1 MKNLKT
7 ILVITILLSVMLGA
21 QDMRQNSFKS
31 LFSDQK
37 ANRVGD
43 AITILVMESSEAS
56 NNAQTSAGRSS
67 ELSLSASGTM
77 DSEAVVPRSA
87 FDMGSGNEFNG
98 SGATKSAGMFRTRI
112 TATIDSVLTNG
123 NLFIRGSRVISING
137 EEQIIKLNG
146 VVRVSDISSDNTVL
160 SYNISDAEI
169 ILEGKGMI
177 DRMQGP
183 GWLTKLFHW
192 LF

>member
-1 MKNLKT
+1 MKKFISLLFISCL
-7 ILVITILLSVMLGA
+7 ILSA

-37 ANRVGD
+37 ANKVGD

-56 NNAQTSAGRSS
+56 NNAQTTGGRAS
-67 ELSLSASGTM
+67 EIGFGASGSM
-77 DSEAVVPRSA
+77 DGESMIPSTSL
-87 FDMGSGNEFNG
+87 DIGSNNEFSG
-98 SGATKSAGMFRTRI
+98 SGATSSKGMVKTRI
-112 TATIDSVLTNG
+112 TATIDSVLQNG
-123 NLFIRGSRVISING
+123 NLFIQGSRKISING
-137 EEQIIKLNG
+137 EDQLIYITG
-146 VVRVSDISSDNTVL
+146 VVRVSDINSDNTVK

-169 ILEGKGMI
+169 VLEGSGMI
-177 DRMQGP
+177 DRMQSP

>member
-1 MKNLKT
+1 MKRII
-7 ILVITILLSVMLGA
+7 ILIFALTVLLSS
-21 QDMRQNSFKS
+21 QDMRKNSFSS

-37 ANRVGD
+37 ANRLGD

-67 ELSLSASGTM
+67 EIGFGVSGSLDESALPSAS
-77 DSEAVVPRSA
+77 
-87 FDMGSGNEFNG
+87 FDLGSNNEFNG
-98 SGATKSAGMFRTRI
+98 SGATKSAGMVKTRI
-112 TATIDSVLTNG
+112 SATIDSVLENG
-123 NLFIRGSRVISING
+123 NLFIRGSRLISING
-137 EEQIIKLNG
+137 EEQKLFLSG
-146 VVRVSDISSDNTVL
+146 IVRVSDIASDNTVK

-169 ILEGKGMI
+169 VLEGNGMI
-177 DRMQGP
+177 DNMQNP